1 MDLGLPQIAAG
12 NFFPHALSGPG
23 GLVYAGV
30 LLLLSLALMF
40 AGRSIIKALSFLV
53 VGLAGAAFG
62 LAAGGLVLGVLGVL
76 GAIVGGVVGFV
87 VGGIIGL
94 LLLHVG
100 MGLALGYFGYLAV
113 RDLTHVFILAVAV
126 GVVLFIVGVIISS
139 RLLELV
145 TTAVGGIILYGV
157 LVFFGLP
164 PLYSFLVS
172 LVLAVAGFYVQWRR
186 RGANPRRR

>member
-12 NFFPHALSGPG
+12 DFFPHALSGPG

-62 LAAGGLVLGVLGVL
+62 LAAGGLVLGVLG
-76 GAIVGGVVGFV
+76 AIVGGVVGFV
-87 VGGIIGL
+87 VGGLIGL

-145 TTAVGGIILYGV
+145 TAAVGGIILYGA